1 MTLTL
6 MIILISWQKNA
17 VSDSQNNQFYKIDL
31 DLDPMKLIPKLDLDI
46 VKTHHRTKNEVSML
60 RHLKVR
66 TDKETE

>member
-31 DLDPMKLIPKLDLDI
+31 DLDPMKLILKLDLDI
-46 VKTHHRTKNEVSML
+46 VKTHHRTRNEVSMS